1 MVTADDIARQAAAAL
16 REEYRE
22 RLRGLLLRQ
31 PKEWLADEL
40 IARLDHPRLDSTRPG
55 RSRVRGTGEGTPAAV
70 PAAPASGL
78 DTAPTRRRD
87 PDPSGE
93 SGPPHDSDP
102 WPDTGP
108 PRASCPPGDPLPP
121 GHSHPLG
128 ESDEDRA
135 RRRERL
141 RACPLD
147 RDALAERT
155 ARMGSWTRERLE
167 AEGLLHDPPE
177 RGGPPIGPENRS
189 PAGEALLLE
198 AKDFLYALLFGDADD
213 GVRLDRVERELLTLT
228 LPRAKAPC
236 LPFLLRAATGLGAV
250 GAWRDP
256 YGAVHAEGAPSLLL
270 QVEYGEVA
278 GELVGRGAAAALRLI
293 NHLEVN
299 ERVLYG
305 RMENVEESAP
315 R

>member
-1 MVTADDIARQAAAAL
+1 MVTADDIARQVGAAL

-22 RLRGLLLRQ
+22 RLRRLLLQQ

-40 IARLDHPRLDSTRPG
+40 IDRLDR
-55 RSRVRGTGEGTPAAV
+55 
-70 PAAPASGL
+70 PAAPALGRDGARPGHRAPEAPVPGGAP
-78 DTAPTRRRD
+78 DTSRAP
-87 PDPSGE
+87 
-93 SGPPHDSDP
+93 GPPGGS
-102 WPDTGP
+102 
-108 PRASCPPGDPLPP
+108 PGA
-121 GHSHPLG
+121 GPLG
-128 ESDEDRA
+128 ESEEDRA

-155 ARMGSWTRERLE
+155 ARFASWTRERLE
-167 AEGLLHDPPE
+167 AEGLLHDPPA

-198 AKDFLYALLFGDADD
+198 AKDLLYALLFGDADD

-236 LPFLLRAATGLGAV
+236 LTFLLRAATGIGAV
-250 GAWRDP
+250 GTRRDP
-256 YGAVHAEGAPSLLL
+256 SGTARAEGAPDLLVR
-270 QVEYGEVA
+270 VEYGEVA
-278 GELVGRGAAAALRLI
+278 GGLVGAGAAAALRLI

-299 ERVLYG
+299 EEVLYG
-305 RMENVEESAP
+305 RMENIEETTAG
-315 R
+315 

>member
-1 MVTADDIARQAAAAL
+1 MPADVTAHGPGRAPGRPTVPGMVTADDIARQVGAAL

-22 RLRGLLLRQ
+22 RLRRLLLQQ

-40 IARLDHPRLDSTRPG
+40 IDRLDR
-55 RSRVRGTGEGTPAAV
+55 
-70 PAAPASGL
+70 PAAPALGRDGARPGHRAPEAPVPGGAP
-78 DTAPTRRRD
+78 DTSRAP
-87 PDPSGE
+87 
-93 SGPPHDSDP
+93 GPPAP
-102 WPDTGP
+102 GDTGP
-108 PRASCPPGDPLPP
+108 PRAADPLRDP
-121 GHSHPLG
+121 GPLG
-128 ESDEDRA
+128 ESEEDRA

-155 ARMGSWTRERLE
+155 ARFASWTRERLE
-167 AEGLLHDPPE
+167 AEGLLHDPPA

-198 AKDFLYALLFGDADD
+198 AKDLLYALLFGDADD

-236 LPFLLRAATGLGAV
+236 LTFLLRAATGIGAV
-250 GAWRDP
+250 GTRRDP
-256 YGAVHAEGAPSLLL
+256 SGTARAEGAPDLLVR
-270 QVEYGEVA
+270 VEYGEVA
-278 GELVGRGAAAALRLI
+278 GGLVGAGAAAALRLI

-299 ERVLYG
+299 EEVLYG
-305 RMENVEESAP
+305 RMENIEETTAG
-315 R
+315 

>member
-1 MVTADDIARQAAAAL
+1 MVTADDIARQVGAAL

-22 RLRGLLLRQ
+22 RLRRLLLQQ

-40 IARLDHPRLDSTRPG
+40 IDRLDR
-55 RSRVRGTGEGTPAAV
+55 
-70 PAAPASGL
+70 PAAPALGRDGARPGHRAPEAPVPGGAP
-78 DTAPTRRRD
+78 DTSRAP
-87 PDPSGE
+87 
-93 SGPPHDSDP
+93 GPPGGS
-102 WPDTGP
+102 
-108 PRASCPPGDPLPP
+108 PGA
-121 GHSHPLG
+121 GPLG
-128 ESDEDRA
+128 ESEEDRA

-155 ARMGSWTRERLE
+155 ARFASWTRERLE
-167 AEGLLHDPPE
+167 AEGLLHDPPA

-198 AKDFLYALLFGDADD
+198 AKDLLYALLFGDADD

-236 LPFLLRAATGLGAV
+236 LTFLLRAATGIGAV
-250 GAWRDP
+250 GTRRDP
-256 YGAVHAEGAPSLLL
+256 SGTARAEGAPDLLV

-278 GELVGRGAAAALRLI
+278 GGLVGAGAAAALRLI

-299 ERVLYG
+299 EEVLYG
-305 RMENVEESAP
+305 RMENIEETTAG
-315 R
+315 